1 MSGVGETSFREE
13 SRFAAVSRFLGD
25 LALRNGDYTIYNT
38 RIVFRV
44 LSIACLLRK
53 WGGPWR
59 TACRAFAVERSQFD
73 PWFDLYRERKEFVKV
88 VQRVEII
95 TGQQELRHVMAVL
108 DSCGVTGYAR
118 LRNVLG
124 KGDKKVES
132 FDPITGEVEN
142 LMIVT
147 TIDKDALKP
156 LIEALRPILKRF
168 GGSCLVSDAMWV
180 IH

>member
-1 MSGVGETSFREE
+1 
-13 SRFAAVSRFLGD
+13 
-25 LALRNGDYTIYNT
+25 
-38 RIVFRV
+38 
-44 LSIACLLRK
+44 
-53 WGGPWR
+53 
-59 TACRAFAVERSQFD
+59 
-73 PWFDLYRERKEFVKV
+73 
-88 VQRVEII
+88 
-95 TGQQELRHVMAVL
+95 MAVL
-108 DSCGVTGYAR
+108 DSCGVTGYAM